1 MFFSLFN
8 SIIYSNSYLECYKK
22 HNTNSFEL
30 SKDVIL
36 KTFNSNV
43 WVLFRET
50 YIRFDII
57 NNEKLVQKLSS
68 EKFFSKTL
76 K

>member
-8 SIIYSNSYLECYKK
+8 SIISSNSYLECYKK